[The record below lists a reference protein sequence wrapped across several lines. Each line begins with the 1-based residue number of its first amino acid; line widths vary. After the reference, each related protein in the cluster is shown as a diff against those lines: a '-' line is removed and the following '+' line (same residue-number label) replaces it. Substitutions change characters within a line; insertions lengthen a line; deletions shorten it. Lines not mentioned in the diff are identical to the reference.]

1 MGEAGETVVK
11 VKVKVKDSRRE
22 SVSAP
27 ARTMA

>member
-1 MGEAGETVVK
+1 MGEAGETV